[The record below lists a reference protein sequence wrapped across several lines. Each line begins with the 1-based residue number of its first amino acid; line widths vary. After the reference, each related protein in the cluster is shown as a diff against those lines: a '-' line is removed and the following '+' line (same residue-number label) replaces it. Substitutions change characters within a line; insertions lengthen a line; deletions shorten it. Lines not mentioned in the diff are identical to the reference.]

1 MQARP
6 RPAVVSALVGLVL
19 VVAAMVVPLLLD
31 EDVRVHF
38 PPLHAWWGP
47 RLDPLL
53 LVAVAAGV
61 LLWSALPRLRLE
73 LPWRVVVVLT
83 TFAGWLWTCAL
94 GLSDGR
100 YGFARV
106 YGRTSEYPHDAQ
118 TVRDVPAM
126 LREFVERI
134 PSSAPDNW
142 HTHVAGHPPGALLSF
157 VLLDRLGVQ
166 DPFWIAMVVVTVGAT
181 SVAAVLLTLDLLGT
195 RDLAR
200 RAAPWLALAPLVVWA
215 GVSADWYFAAVAAWG
230 LYLLAR
236 AATSRG
242 PRAWAQG
249 VAAGLLLGWCVYLS
263 YGLVLLG
270 VLALTVLWLATR
282 TPRAGG
288 QVASAPALGWRALP
302 WALGGAL
309 VVTAV
314 FSAFGFHWWEAYPV
328 LRERYSGKAEY
339 VVNFFEY
346 IAEEVREYLAEL
358 GFRTLDE
365 AIGQVA
371 ALDVQPAVDHWKA
384 HGLDLSP
391 ILHVP
396 DGSAFPDQDLRCT
409 KEQDHALEVSLDVT
423 ELVPLCQPA
432 IEKGEP
438 VRAQLPIRNVNRT
451 VGTILGHE
459 VTKKYRG
466 EGLPEGTIDLTFTG
480 SAGQSFGAFVP
491 KGITLRLEGDSN
503 DYVGKGLSGGRIVVR
518 PDRSAPFR
526 SNEQIIAGNTI
537 AYGAT
542 SGNIFIRGGVGERC
556 CVRNSGAWV
565 VTEGVGDHAAEYMTG
580 GRLVVLGKTGRNFAA
595 GMSGGIAW
603 VLDLKDFRVNKEL
616 VELGPVK
623 DQAAVELEGLVRA
636 HLEET
641 GSEVAAEL
649 LEDWESSLTRF
660 TERDRSEDDGG
671 AAWLTPRAF

>member
-6 RPAVVSALVGLVL
+6 RPAVVSVLVGLVL

-47 RLDPLL
+47 RLDPLV

-61 LLWSALPRLRLE
+61 LLWSALPRLCLE

-181 SVAAVLLTLDLLGT
+181 SVAAVLLTLDLLGS

-282 TPRAGG
+282 TSRAGG
-288 QVASAPALGWRALP
+288 QVASARALGWRALP

-309 VVTAV
+309 VVTAA

-328 LRERYSGKAEY
+328 LRERYYDGIASERSYGYWVWANLAAWTFTAGVAVWAAFPATADAARRRVPLAVLAAGGLTTIALATLSGMSKAEVERIWLPFTIW
-339 VVNFFEY
+339 VV
-346 IAEEVREYLAEL
+346 AVP
-358 GFRTLDE
+358 
-365 AIGQVA
+365 
-371 ALDVQPAVDHWKA
+371 AL
-384 HGLDLSP
+384 L
-391 ILHVP
+391 
-396 DGSAFPDQDLRCT
+396 
-409 KEQDHALEVSLDVT
+409 
-423 ELVPLCQPA
+423 
-432 IEKGEP
+432 
-438 VRAQLPIRNVNRT
+438 
-451 VGTILGHE
+451 
-459 VTKKYRG
+459 
-466 EGLPEGTIDLTFTG
+466 
-480 SAGQSFGAFVP
+480 
-491 KGITLRLEGDSN
+491 
-503 DYVGKGLSGGRIVVR
+503 
-518 PDRSAPFR
+518 PDRWQRPLLAS
-526 SNEQIIAGNTI
+526 Q
-537 AYGAT
+537 
-542 SGNIFIRGGVGERC
+542 
-556 CVRNSGAWV
+556 
-565 VTEGVGDHAAEYMTG
+565 
-580 GRLVVLGKTGRNFAA
+580 VVLALLAQT
-595 GMSGGIAW
+595 
-603 VLDLKDFRVNKEL
+603 LL
-616 VELGPVK
+616 V
-623 DQAAVELEGLVRA
+623 
-636 HLEET
+636 
-641 GSEVAAEL
+641 
-649 LEDWESSLTRF
+649 TR
-660 TERDRSEDDGG
+660 
-671 AAWLTPRAF
+671 W